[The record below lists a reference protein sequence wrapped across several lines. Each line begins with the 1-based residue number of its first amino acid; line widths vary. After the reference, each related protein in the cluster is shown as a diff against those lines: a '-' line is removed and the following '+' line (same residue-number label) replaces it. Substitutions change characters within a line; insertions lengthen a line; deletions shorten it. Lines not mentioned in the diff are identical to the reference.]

1 MQLPLEDKYLLQK
14 PDLMNQLSVLLGG
27 RSAEEIAFGE
37 ISTGA
42 QNDLQR
48 ATDIARAMV
57 TEFGM
62 SDTLGAV
69 NYTSH
74 NRAAFLENP
83 FASERGNYSED
94 TAVRI
99 DAEVK
104 RILQEAHDTARR
116 ELKAR
121 RQVLDQ
127 LSQRLLEIEVIE
139 AEELQRIMAA
149 EAAEVG
155 PAADAADGTGHGAAD
170 GTDQGAADSADATDM
185 ASTGRTK

>member
-74 NRAAFLENP
+74 TRAAFLENP

-121 RQVLDQ
+121 RHVLDQ
-127 LSQRLLEIEVIE
+127 LAQRLLEIEVIE
-139 AEELQRIMAA
+139 AEELRAIMNA
-149 EAAEVG
+149 ESTDHR
-155 PAADAADGTGHGAAD
+155 PA
-170 GTDQGAADSADATDM
+170 TDSTDATDM
-185 ASTGRTK
+185 APAGRTT

>member
-1 MQLPLEDKYLLQK
+1 
-14 PDLMNQLSVLLGG
+14 
-27 RSAEEIAFGE
+27 
-37 ISTGA
+37 
-42 QNDLQR
+42 
-48 ATDIARAMV
+48 
-57 TEFGM
+57 M

-121 RQVLDQ
+121 RHVLDQ
-127 LSQRLLEIEVIE
+127 LAQRLLEIEVIE
-139 AEELQRIMAA
+139 AEELQRIMNA
-149 EAAEVG
+149 ESTDHR
-155 PAADAADGTGHGAAD
+155 PA
-170 GTDQGAADSADATDM
+170 TDSTDATDM
-185 ASTGRTK
+185 APAGRTT